1 MESETK
7 GADASPVRL
16 PAEYLPLHKY
26 LAGRY
31 ADRLVLTFTDIE
43 ALLGFPLP
51 EAARRLTEW
60 WSNADAGDGSSPQC
74 AAWIDAGRAATPN
87 VRAAN
92 VVFARP

>member
-1 MESETK
+1 METETK
-7 GADASPVRL
+7 TPDAPRLRVPAD
-16 PAEYLPLHKY
+16 YLPLHKY
-26 LAGRY
+26 LVGRY
-31 ADRLVLTFTDIE
+31 ADTLVLTFTDIE

-51 EAARRLTEW
+51 DMARRLAEW

-74 AAWIDAGRAATPN
+74 AAWIGAGRIARPN

>member
-1 MESETK
+1 MKTEIK
-7 GADASPVRL
+7 APDAHRVRVA
-16 PAEYLPLHKY
+16 AEYLPLHKY

-31 ADRLVLTFTDIE
+31 ADTLVLTFTDIE

-51 EAARRLTEW
+51 DVARRLAEW

-74 AAWIDAGRAATPN
+74 AAWIGAGRTAKPN
-87 VRAAN
+87 VRASN